1 MSVVL
6 ALNVRLARDIRCGQ
20 GCLTAGRVHA
30 VHTTSVHLVHVCR
43 VLRRPFHLLRET
55 AIKKEKK
62 KVTVSQIIISRSL
75 EFRSIDLSPNTDN
88 VTILDKYWISFGP
101 TLAFVRIKKL
111 YDIDYY

>member
-1 MSVVL
+1 MWSGMFDCWTSTRR
-6 ALNVRLARDIRCGQ
+6 AYHFRAFGSRLPCAA
-20 GCLTAGRVHA
+20 TAFPSFEGN
-30 VHTTSVHLVHVCR
+30 CD
-43 VLRRPFHLLRET
+43 
-55 AIKKEKK
+55 KKKKK